1 MRTHLGEIIPDET
14 LKAALKKVAADV
26 RENARIGRTE
36 KYASHVTEEMK
47 DEIMKKKLDLAD
59 EIEAGTVR
67 GFWLWQRVNTIVTGE
82 CVAFLPK

>member
-26 RENARIGRTE
+26 RESARIGRTE
-36 KYASHVTEEMK
+36 KYASHITEEQK
-47 DEIMKKKLDLAD
+47 DVFMQKKLDLAD
-59 EIEAGTVR
+59 DIEAGRAR

>member
-1 MRTHLGEIIPDET
+1 MRTHLGEIIPEET

-26 RENARIGRTE
+26 RESARIARTE
-36 KYASHVTEEMK
+36 KYASHVTEEKK
-47 DEIMKKKLDLAD
+47 DEIMQKKLDLAD